1 MNKQYESS
9 DSSSAIRINDLLK
22 EKSRT
27 FSDNFNKKVYINNLK
42 KRFESSKVV
51 DKRNIFY
58 KILDYFK
65 KK

>member
-9 DSSSAIRINDLLK
+9 DSSNAIRINDLLK

-27 FSDNFNKKVYINNLK
+27 FSDNFNKKVYVNSLK